1 MWCIMRRIGTRA
13 IERIQI
19 ETLAKL
25 KYPEIAEHTVAG
37 DVDAAHEPE
46 VADGLVC
53 VDMVAVGL
61 DVATEVGV
69 FALHRHQVQEL

>member
-1 MWCIMRRIGTRA
+1 M
-13 IERIQI
+13 
-19 ETLAKL
+19 
-25 KYPEIAEHTVAG
+25 AG